1 MEQTLLWLPW
11 GRGVFMIARCW
22 VSVATVRAV
31 SGTRGRQDDADVL
44 CRRWMRVWVCL
55 CRSRKWCFW
64 AGGGRK
70 HAMFVCAGPWP
81 GLIVTTA
88 VAGGML
94 PWCVFLC
101 VHVCI
106 FNCQR
111 KCEQSNILDFFF
123 IYFLCARREHITCML
138 CSENITKGPVC
149 ACMHLGSIDIDYS
162 KHLSW

>member
-1 MEQTLLWLPW
+1 MQMFSAGGECVCECVCVDPES
-11 GRGVFMIARCW
+11 GV
-22 VSVATVRAV
+22 
-31 SGTRGRQDDADVL
+31 
-44 CRRWMRVWVCL
+44 
-55 CRSRKWCFW
+55 FW

-70 HAMFVCAGPWP
+70 HAMFVYAGPWP
-81 GLIVTTA
+81 GPIVTTA

-111 KCEQSNILDFFF
+111 KCEQSNILVFFS

-149 ACMHLGSIDIDYS
+149 VCARVRIWGALTLTTPNICPDSITNDEVPT
-162 KHLSW
+162 LSSSVREKKKQELQKYL